1 MSATAH
7 PAYRPDI
14 DGLRAFAVLAVVGFH
29 AFPGLFPGGFVGVD
43 IFFVISGYLIT
54 GIILKGREQ
63 GDFSYLDFYARRIRR
78 IFPTLLLVLAATLV
92 AGYFLL
98 LADEYKQLAGHQ
110 IAGTLFY
117 ANWAF
122 WREAGYF
129 DVSAELK
136 PLLHLWSLGVE
147 EQFYLLWPLLLALL
161 LRRPRQLGGAILA
174 LLVLSFAANL
184 AGLQQHPSATFFL
197 PHSRF
202 WELLAGAWL
211 ASRPPLPG
219 VLRAGLAWL
228 GLTLLLAGVFL
239 LDRDVAFPGY
249 AALLPVLGA
258 AGLIAAGPG
267 TAPNRLLGRQPWVF
281 LGLISYPL
289 YLWHWPL
296 LSFPRILA
304 GEETSWELRL
314 IAVLLALLLAWLS
327 YHYWE
332 RWLRF
337 HPWRRLPLVLLG
349 TSLLLAL
356 VALYVHQGNG
366 LPKRGAFSQEAQ
378 QVLAPHASQTK
389 GCKAHFGTPEGHC
402 LALAP
407 EAEKLVFLLGD
418 SHARALA
425 QGFPALAQDEASHT
439 GWVSLGRAG
448 CLPFAGLRRLDRGRN
463 KECSS
468 TVDRAL
474 ALATGEPASQVVVI
488 SARYTIYHSG
498 QGFGANEHYQVQLH
512 FETPGQPPIDGNPEA
527 FQAGLRATLTL
538 LRQHGKQ
545 VIFMQQVPELGFLPR
560 RCIGRPLSLGAD
572 PERCQV
578 PRAQVEQRQAD
589 YRQAV
594 ARVLQDFPEVR
605 VFDPLEHLCDQ
616 ENCYAR
622 KDGQLLYRDDDHLN
636 RRGAEFILGRLQASL
651 AAPSAG
657 SPR

>member
-304 GEETSWELRL
+304 GGEPDWELRL
-314 IAVLLALLLAWLS
+314 AAVLLALLLAWLS
-327 YHYWE
+327 YRYWE

-337 HPWRRLPLVLLG
+337 HPWRRLPLALLG
-349 TSLLLAL
+349 AGLLLAL
-356 VALYVHQGNG
+356 VALYVKHEDGIAG
-366 LPKRGAFSQEAQ
+366 RAGFAREAQ
-378 QVLAPHASQTK
+378 QMFAPTRWETK
-389 GCKAHFGTPEGHC
+389 GCKARFGIQEGHC

-425 QGFPALAQDEASHT
+425 QGFPALARNQDT
-439 GWVSLGRAG
+439 PLGWVSLGQSG
-448 CLPFAGLRRLDRGRN
+448 CLPFKGLQRLDRGEN
-463 KECSS
+463 KECPPP
-468 TVDRAL
+468 VDRAL
-474 ALATGEPASQVVVI
+474 ELATGEAASQVVVI
-488 SARYTIYHSG
+488 SARYAIYHSG

-512 FETPGQPPIDGNPEA
+512 FETPGQPPIDSNPEA

-545 VIFMQQVPELGFLPR
+545 VIFMQQVPELGFSPR
-560 RCIGRPLSLGAD
+560 RCVGRPLSLGAD

-578 PRAQVEQRQAD
+578 PRAQVEQRQAG

-651 AAPSAG
+651 AAPSTG

>member
-1 MSATAH
+1 MSAAAH

-161 LRRPRQLGGAILA
+161 LRWPRQLGGAILA
-174 LLVLSFAANL
+174 LLILSFAANL
-184 AGLQQHPSATFFL
+184 AGLQQYPSATFFL

-228 GLTLLLAGVFL
+228 GLALLLAGVFL
-239 LDRDVAFPGY
+239 LDRDMAFPGY

-258 AGLIAAGPG
+258 AGLTAAGPG

-296 LSFPRILA
+296 LSFPRILTG
-304 GEETSWELRL
+304 GEPDWELRL
-314 IAVLLALLLAWLS
+314 AVVLLAVLLAWLS
-327 YHYWE
+327 YRYWE

-337 HPWRRLPLVLLG
+337 HPWRRLPLALLG
-349 TSLLLAL
+349 AGLLLAL
-356 VALYVHQGNG
+356 AALYVKHEDGIAG
-366 LPKRGAFSQEAQ
+366 RAGFAREAQ
-378 QVLAPHASQTK
+378 QMFAPTRWETK
-389 GCKAHFGTPEGHC
+389 GCKARFGIQEGHC

-425 QGFPALAQDEASHT
+425 QGFPALARNQDT
-439 GWVSLGRAG
+439 PLGWVSLGQSG
-448 CLPFAGLRRLDRGRN
+448 CLPFKGLQRLDRGEN
-463 KECSS
+463 KECPPP
-468 TVDRAL
+468 VDRAL
-474 ALATGEPASQVVVI
+474 ELVTNDPASR
-488 SARYTIYHSG
+488 SW
-498 QGFGANEHYQVQLH
+498 
-512 FETPGQPPIDGNPEA
+512 
-527 FQAGLRATLTL
+527 
-538 LRQHGKQ
+538 
-545 VIFMQQVPELGFLPR
+545 
-560 RCIGRPLSLGAD
+560 
-572 PERCQV
+572 
-578 PRAQVEQRQAD
+578 
-589 YRQAV
+589 
-594 ARVLQDFPEVR
+594 
-605 VFDPLEHLCDQ
+605 
-616 ENCYAR
+616 
-622 KDGQLLYRDDDHLN
+622 
-636 RRGAEFILGRLQASL
+636 
-651 AAPSAG
+651 
-657 SPR
+657 